1 MYYAIAELG
10 ELAAVPSAGC
20 THEVAGD
27 TLELVDVLSSAV
39 RTLSHTLFGVLESA
53 VHATVTVVVD

>member
-20 THEVAGD
+20 THEVACD
-27 TLELVDVLSSAV
+27 TLELVNVLSAAV
-39 RTLSHTLFGVLESA
+39 WTLSQTLLGILESA
-53 VHATVTVVVD
+53 VHAAVAVVVH